1 MVFDKQAILL
11 KAFDLL
17 EDESSSSR
25 NNNLKIVWRIVE
37 TLRKVP
43 RKVSEKAKAAVIYFL
58 KRKILKCVFVEKFCE
73 IA

>member
-25 NNNLKIVWRIVE
+25 NNYLKIVWRIVE

-58 KRKILKCVFVEKFCE
+58 KRKILKSVFVEKFCE

>member
-25 NNNLKIVWRIVE
+25 NNYLKIVWRIVE

-43 RKVSEKAKAAVIYFL
+43 RKVSEKAKAAVIYFWK
-58 KRKILKCVFVEKFCE
+58 KRR
-73 IA
+73 

>member
-25 NNNLKIVWRIVE
+25 NNYLKIVWRIVE

-58 KRKILKCVFVEKFCE
+58 KRKILKCVFV
-73 IA
+73 

>member
-25 NNNLKIVWRIVE
+25 NNYLKIVWRIVE

-43 RKVSEKAKAAVIYFL
+43 RKVSEKAKAAVIYLFEKKDL
-58 KRKILKCVFVEKFCE
+58 EMCVCRKVL
-73 IA
+73 